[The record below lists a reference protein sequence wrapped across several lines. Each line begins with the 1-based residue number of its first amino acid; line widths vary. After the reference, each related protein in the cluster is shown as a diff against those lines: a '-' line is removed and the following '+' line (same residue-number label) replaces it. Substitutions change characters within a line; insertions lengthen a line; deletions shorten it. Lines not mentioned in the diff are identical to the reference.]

1 MELIIAGLMLGL
13 ELLLGGVNNCWVNAR
28 PRTPPRWS

>member
-13 ELLLGGVNNCWVNAR
+13 GLLLGGVNNCWATAR